1 MSLNDILPNLT
12 IDNIYNTDNNF
23 TDNNSSDNNY
33 SENNFTQCITENF
46 INNNKPSATIPAM
59 LIIFLREDIC
69 SKLRNYFSIYYSES
83 TSQPQRII
91 LYDII
96 QHTFSTL
103 RSMDNILLEYF
114 NEQELLQKKI
124 QQLEQITT

>member
-23 TDNNSSDNNY
+23 TDNN
-33 SENNFTQCITENF
+33 FTQCITENF
-46 INNNKPSATIPAM
+46 INNNKPSATIPSM

-103 RSMDNILLEYF
+103 RSIDNILLEYF
-114 NEQELLQKKI
+114 NEQEQLQK
-124 QQLEQITT
+124 QLEQIIT